1 MTNKQYNLL
10 KHLQNNIDIISD
22 PKTDIIIRI
31 GDKDYDLKDI
41 VCLTHPGTLSPKIV
55 FIAENESR

>member
-22 PKTDIIIRI
+22 PKTDIIIRVE
-31 GDKDYDLKDI
+31 DRDYDLKDI
-41 VCLTHPGTLSPKIV
+41 ICLTHPGTLAPKIV
-55 FIAENESR
+55 FVAENESR